1 MGKTVGVEAG
11 VSDGLGVGA
20 GAGAVAEAEAEAGA
34 ENFDD
39 LGPEQN
45 KNGPA
50 PQP

>member
-20 GAGAVAEAEAEAGA
+20 GAGAVAEAEAGA